1 MSVQK
6 IIRVLNLH
14 SVPYFMKGD
23 RVLADSMIGGTGIFE
38 NTIDVTDY
46 TFKDLMYWLG
56 YWWVDK
62 GNQ

>member
-1 MSVQK
+1 MSIQK
-6 IIRVLNLH
+6 IVRILKLH

-38 NTIDVTDY
+38 NTIDVTNY

-56 YWWVDK
+56 Y
-62 GNQ
+62 